1 MSTQPSDSITEGG
14 LVRPMF
20 RLAWPIV
27 ALQLLQVTYNIA
39 DTFWLGQFDTD
50 ALAAIS
56 LAFPLIFLL
65 ISIAGGF
72 TAAGSILV
80 AQYTGADSEGS
91 AGRVTGQTLS
101 FVSVLAV
108 VLGLVGYV
116 FTKDML
122 AALPSQQETKE
133 AVIPLAADYMEVFF
147 LGIVFMFGFFV
158 FSSVMRG
165 YGDTK
170 TPMRVMLVT
179 VAVNVIIDP
188 ILIFGVGPV
197 PELGITGAAIATISS
212 RGIGSILGVYILF
225 FTDAGPDVSVEHLGF
240 DLAVI
245 KDILRLGVPTA
256 LEQSA
261 SAFAMVTLTAMI
273 VLFAPP
279 VVAAYGLG
287 NRIASLIFLPAM
299 GLGRATN
306 TMVGQNLGAGNS
318 DRAGRA
324 VWLAATVAAGIL
336 LLVAVVVYVFPE
348 PLVEVFVNQNIDN
361 AQATIDFSA
370 DYIRVRAFEF
380 AFIGVLQVML
390 GAYRGAGNTKTAL
403 MFSLLALWIGR
414 VATVGI
420 LAFDPIPLIGTVPF
434 TEFSGYGLGPD
445 GFWTGMALGNIVGG
459 IAAALWFTRG
469 TWKNAY
475 IEDEPGESPSP
486 TGGEE

>member
-1 MSTQPSDSITEGG
+1 
-14 LVRPMF
+14 MF

-65 ISIAGGF
+65 ISLAGGF

-80 AQYTGADSEGS
+80 AQYTGADSDRS
-91 AGRVTGQTLS
+91 AGRVAGQTLS
-101 FVSVLAV
+101 FVSILAV
-108 VLGLVGYV
+108 GLGIVGYLL
-116 FTKDML
+116 TEDML
-122 AALPSQQETKE
+122 AALPSQDETRE

-158 FSSVMRG
+158 FSALMRG

-170 TPMRVMLVT
+170 TPMRVMLVS
-179 VAVNVIIDP
+179 VALNVVLDP
-188 ILIFGVGPV
+188 ILIFGIGPV
-197 PELGITGAAIATISS
+197 PEAITGITGAAVATVVS
-212 RGIGSILGVYILF
+212 RGLGSVLGVYVLF
-225 FTDAGPDVSVEHLGF
+225 GTDAGPDVRLEHLRP
-240 DLAVI
+240 DRSVVR
-245 KDILRLGVPTA
+245 DIVELGVPTA

-273 VLFAPP
+273 VQFAPP

-318 DRAGRA
+318 DRAERA
-324 VWLAATVAAGIL
+324 VYLAAAVSASIL
-336 LLVAVVVYVFPE
+336 LVVAVVVF
-348 PLVEVFVNQNIDN
+348 LVPDLLVNAFVDENIED
-361 AQATIDFSA
+361 AAATIANSA
-370 DYIRVRAFEF
+370 EYIRIRTVEF
-380 AFIGVLQVML
+380 AFIGILQVVL

-403 MFSLLALWIGR
+403 AFSLVTLWVGR
-414 VATVGI
+414 VATVGY
-420 LAFDPIPLIGTVPF
+420 LAFDTVPLL
-434 TEFSGYGLGPD
+434 GIAGAGLGST
-445 GFWTGMALGNIVGG
+445 GFWIGMASGNVVG
-459 IAAALWFTRG
+459 AVLATLWFTRG
-469 TWKNAY
+469 TWKDAY
-475 IEDEPGESPSP
+475 IDDVPTATP
-486 TGGEE
+486 TGGDE